1 MAKYWCR
8 FFDRN
13 EQLMRAERLIALDDD
28 KAIANARGA
37 APIGTVRFQVW
48 RNVNFVHEENVAAR
62 RAAERGRHR
71 TASTDW
77 MIGAAALSGIA
88 RLSSRR

>member
-13 EQLMRAERLIALDDD
+13 EQLVKAERLIALDDE

-37 APIGTVRFQVW
+37 APTGTVLFQVW
-48 RNVNFVHEENVAAR
+48 RNVNFVHEENVAMR
-62 RAAERGRHR
+62 RAAERGRHVSR
-71 TASTDW
+71 PTEL
-77 MIGAAALSGIA
+77 MIGAALSGIA
-88 RLSSRR
+88 RLSSAR

>member
-13 EQLMRAERLIALDDD
+13 EQLMKAERVVALDDE

-37 APIGTVRFQVW
+37 APIGTARFQVW
-48 RNVNFVHEENVAAR
+48 RNVNFVYEENVVLR
-62 RAAERGRHR
+62 RAAQGSDH
-71 TASTDW
+71 ASRSSEW
-77 MIGAAALSGIA
+77 MIGTALSGIA
-88 RLSSRR
+88 RLSSSR

>member
-8 FFDRN
+8 FFDRD
-13 EQLMRAERLIALDDD
+13 EQLMRAERLIAVDDE

-37 APIGTVRFQVW
+37 APMGTVRFQVW
-48 RNVNFVHEENVAAR
+48 RNVNFVHEESVAAR
-62 RAAERGRHR
+62 RLAERARRG

-88 RLSSRR
+88 RLSSLR

>member
-13 EQLMRAERLIALDDD
+13 ENLVTAERMVALDDER
-28 KAIANARGA
+28 AITAARRA
-37 APIGTVRFQVW
+37 APIGTLRFQVW

-62 RAAERGRHR
+62 RAAERMHQPSRP
-71 TASTDW
+71 SEW
-77 MIGAAALSGIA
+77 MIGAALSGIA
-88 RLSSRR
+88 RLSSRG

>member
-8 FFDRN
+8 FFDRD
-13 EQLMRAERLIALDDD
+13 EQLVKAERLIALDDE
-28 KAIANARGA
+28 KAIANARGV

-48 RNVNFVHEENVAAR
+48 RNVNFVHEEHVAAR
-62 RAAERGRHR
+62 RAADRGRHGA
-71 TASTDW
+71 ASTEW

-88 RLSSRR
+88 RLSSIR

>member
-8 FFDRN
+8 FFDRD
-13 EQLMRAERLIALDDD
+13 EQLMRAERLIALDDER
-28 KAIANARGA
+28 AIANARGA
-37 APIGTVRFQVW
+37 APSGTVRFQVW
-48 RNVNFVHEENVAAR
+48 RNVHFVHEENVTAR
-62 RAAERGRHR
+62 RLAERGRCG